1 MDFFRT
7 EKKMKRFV
15 SIAAAMVIVLSSGI
29 QSFAFIPYT
38 GYTYDEFGKAIPS
51 ASGYEPS
58 ATVYSDS
65 EGKVLFDDI
74 EDMFIDSDGN
84 IYLLDGE
91 KGSIIKMNQKY
102 EILRV
107 ISSFSLSDGKAYT
120 LNKPR
125 GFYLT
130 EEKIFIADT
139 ENNAIVVCDFAG
151 KILQLIGKPKNVI
164 FPQEKDFKPISV
176 ISDSVGNIY
185 TVISGVFHGAPTFDS
200 KGVFIEFFG
209 SDRVELSARLLTDL
223 MWKKIVNKTMRDR
236 LARYVP
242 IEYTN
247 FDIDSDNFIY
257 TCAARPSSIGELRK
271 INPAGV
277 NIWEQ
282 KNFGDIEVNYRKGR
296 QVDTFFTDVEIS
308 SRGFLYALDDSRK
321 RIFMYDQ
328 EGDLTFAFGGKGN
341 QKGTFQMPISIE
353 SFGDKIYI
361 YDSSKNSITEYLP
374 TEYGDKV
381 INAIEMFQDGKYIES
396 KVLWEDVLRRNSNN
410 YMAYIGIGKALYHTG
425 NYKEAMA
432 YLELG
437 GDKSQESLAYEQYRK
452 GIIRE
457 KFGLIAALIGLLIL
471 ITIAFINRH
480 RISPVFYALTRRKNK
495 DSAHPAGEGRKQR

>member
-1 MDFFRT
+1 M
-7 EKKMKRFV
+7 KKFA
-15 SIAAAMVIVLSSGI
+15 SIAAVLAIVLSSGI
-29 QSFAFIPYT
+29 RSFAFIPYT
-38 GYTYDEFGKAIPS
+38 GYTYDEFGRAIPS
-51 ASGYEPS
+51 ASGYEPT
-58 ATVYSDS
+58 AVVYSDS
-65 EGKVLFDDI
+65 EGKVLFDGI
-74 EDMFIDSDGN
+74 EDMYIDSEGN
-84 IYLLDGE
+84 IYLLDSE
-91 KGSIIKMNQKY
+91 KGAIIKMNQQY
-102 EILRV
+102 EILQV
-107 ISSFSLSDGKAYT
+107 LGSFTRSDGSAYA

-125 GFYLT
+125 GFYIT
-130 EEKIFIADT
+130 EDRIYIADT
-139 ENNAIVVCDFAG
+139 ENNTIAVSDPQG
-151 KILQLIGKPKNVI
+151 NILQLIGKPQNEI

-200 KGVFIEFFG
+200 KGEFIEFFG
-209 SDRVELSARLLTDL
+209 SDRVELSARLLADL
-223 MWKKIVNKTMRDR
+223 MWKKLVNEKMRDR

-277 NIWEQ
+277 NIWMQ

-308 SRGFLYALDDSRK
+308 GRGFLYALDDSRK

-341 QKGTFQMPISIE
+341 QKGTFQMPICIE
-353 SFGDKIYI
+353 SYGDKIYI
-361 YDSSKNSITEYLP
+361 YDSSKNSITEYMP
-374 TEYGDKV
+374 TEYGNKV
-381 INAIEMFQDGKYIES
+381 IDAIEMFQDGSYIES

-410 YMAYIGIGKALYHTG
+410 AVAYIGIGKALYHTG

-432 YLELG
+432 YLTLG
-437 GDKSQESLAYEQYRK
+437 GDKWQESLAYEQYRT
-452 GIIRE
+452 GIIRS
-457 KFGLIAALIGLLIL
+457 KFGWIAALTGLTVLCAI
-471 ITIAFINRH
+471 IFINRR
-480 RISPVFYALTRRKNK
+480 RISLYCHARTPFKKKTSVDLT
-495 DSAHPAGEGRKQR
+495 ETGRKQ